1 MSFADD
7 FKTSLREIKD
17 FLTKAA
23 HAAADELS
31 KFSEDS
37 RLRYKIYQLHRRLGE
52 LHRELGA
59 EVYHLYTEK
68 KMGMIEQEE
77 NVATLIQKISE
88 LKTEIKKQEE
98 ERQKLKTTVAPNMKK
113 EPENQTLS

>member
-17 FLTKAA
+17 FLIKAG
-23 HAAADELS
+23 HAAADVLS

-37 RLRYKIYQLHRRLGE
+37 HLRYKIYQLQRRLGE

-77 NVATLIQKISE
+77 NVATLIQKIGE
-88 LKTEIKKQEE
+88 LKTEIEKKEE
-98 ERQKLKTTVAPNMKK
+98 ERLKLKTAVAPNMEK
-113 EPENQTLS
+113 EPENQTIS